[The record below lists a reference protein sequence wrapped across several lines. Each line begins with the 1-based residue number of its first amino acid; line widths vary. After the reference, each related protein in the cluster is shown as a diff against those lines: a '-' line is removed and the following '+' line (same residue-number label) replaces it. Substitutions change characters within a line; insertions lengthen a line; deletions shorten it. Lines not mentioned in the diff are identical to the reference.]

1 MFSLK
6 RTMRTIVYAIWHAV
20 GRDRSRSLHQEARPT
35 FLFLNEKEKKR
46 EFARPN
52 LSFRLIKSLLVVR
65 FPFLSFSWKRK
76 RERTDQ
82 QFFFFN
88 KNLIF
93 ILKEKRM
100 WSVIRSLM
108 KAMAS
113 QCPSEDD
120 RFHPFLVLAWKP
132 MRLWAHT
139 RKEKTLRQ
147 RSPLQRLTILSLG
160 VFY

>member
-1 MFSLK
+1 VIKWTL
-6 RTMRTIVYAIWHAV
+6 MRSITLVFLSFLIWNV
-20 GRDRSRSLHQEARPT
+20 SPKERENGRINNS
-35 FLFLNEKEKKR
+35 FLFLILNK
-46 EFARPN
+46 
-52 LSFRLIKSLLVVR
+52 
-65 FPFLSFSWKRK
+65 
-76 RERTDQ
+76 
-82 QFFFFN
+82 FN
-88 KNLIF
+88 KN
-93 ILKEKRM
+93 KKRM